1 MNCIVV
7 DDEYPAREE
16 LKFFINAASK
26 ITIDG
31 EFDDS
36 IEALKY
42 IQNNKPDIIFLDIS
56 MPKLDGMA
64 LAHIINDLDKK
75 ILVVFITAYK
85 EHALEAFEIEAF
97 DYILKPYSE
106 ERIITTLKRLE
117 NLKNQSVENS
127 IKNKI
132 ALKKNEKLRVINI
145 SEIFYCKADEK
156 RTQIFTQYDKYIEN
170 SSISDFYKKLPK
182 NIFFR
187 THRSYIVNIDKIT
200 EIIPWFN
207 NTYMIKLKDIDEEI
221 PVSRNNL
228 NSFKNLMNI

>member
-16 LKFFINAASK
+16 LKYFINEASK

-42 IQNNKPDIIFLDIS
+42 IQENEPDIIFLDIS

-64 LAHIINDLDKK
+64 LAHIINDLNKK
-75 ILVVFITAYK
+75 IIVVFITAYK

-117 NLKNQSVENS
+117 NLKNQSIENS

-132 ALKKNEKLRVINI
+132 ALKKNDKLKVINI

-156 RTQIFTQYDKYIEN
+156 RTQIFTQDNKYIEN
-170 SSISDFYKKLPK
+170 CSI
-182 NIFFR
+182 
-187 THRSYIVNIDKIT
+187 
-200 EIIPWFN
+200 
-207 NTYMIKLKDIDEEI
+207 
-221 PVSRNNL
+221 
-228 NSFKNLMNI
+228 

>member
-16 LKFFINAASK
+16 LKYFINEASK

-42 IQNNKPDIIFLDIS
+42 IQENEPDIIFLDIS

-64 LAHIINDLDKK
+64 LAHIINDLNKK
-75 ILVVFITAYK
+75 IIVVFITAYK

-117 NLKNQSVENS
+117 NLKNQSIENS

-132 ALKKNEKLRVINI
+132 ALKKNDKLKVINI

-156 RTQIFTQYDKYIEN
+156 RTQIFTQDNKYIEN
-170 SSISDFYKKLPK
+170 CSISDFYKKLPK

-207 NTYMIKLKDIDEEI
+207 NTYMIKLKDMDEEI